1 MKVYANKD
9 DFEWFKEMHSEG
21 KTRPMTITTFKESL
35 DDIEISLS
43 RPSKTSPKIEGQ
55 LQHGV
60 NTGELKTCE
69 DCDSIKGSPQKK
81 NAPWKGYD
89 GLDNFCH
96 SLGRPDYEGE
106 NEIRMHWKELSEKLH
121 EYLTSHS
128 HSSCGAKVSSNAA
141 TEDEYHSDKESPL
154 VNVGAATVF
163 GGTSVPPTHERSTLV
178 ESVAAETPCD
188 VECLFRKGLNKFH
201 ENETITN
208 CGCICHKEKGVR

>member
-69 DCDSIKGSPQKK
+69 DYDSIKGSPQKK
-81 NAPWKGYD
+81 HAPRNGQPIRVSGVKYD
-89 GLDNFCH
+89 D
-96 SLGRPDYEGE
+96 
-106 NEIRMHWKELSEKLH
+106 II
-121 EYLTSHS
+121 
-128 HSSCGAKVSSNAA
+128 V
-141 TEDEYHSDKESPL
+141 EDETADAYKKVQWPIKKQSPEKICS
-154 VNVGAATVF
+154 GCRAHF
-163 GGTSVPPTHERSTLV
+163 IDGKCP
-178 ESVAAETPCD
+178 D
-188 VECLFRKGLNKFH
+188 
-201 ENETITN
+201 TN
-208 CGCICHKEKGVR
+208 CGCVYHKENEVC

>member
-9 DFEWFKEMHSEG
+9 DFEWFKEMHGEG

-81 NAPWKGYD
+81 NAPCKGLCPDCNERLLFSERY
-89 GLDNFCH
+89 GYTKHKCRTSQSTSNGE
-96 SLGRPDYEGE
+96 SRNNLGESTDCSATHLEVKRLQEDKPLGS
-106 NEIRMHWKELSEKLH
+106 SE
-121 EYLTSHS
+121 ET
-128 HSSCGAKVSSNAA
+128 
-141 TEDEYHSDKESPL
+141 
-154 VNVGAATVF
+154 
-163 GGTSVPPTHERSTLV
+163 
-178 ESVAAETPCD
+178 AAETPCSCAS
-188 VECLFRKGLNKFH
+188 VLGAH
-201 ENETITN
+201 IGN
-208 CGCICHKEKGVR
+208 CCKKGVR